1 MIIFKRKR
9 FVSYIIFVIAS
20 INRRR
25 STTETKQ
32 TTLVYD
38 NDHDHEKSMKIFH
51 KFDFKHFDRFYLD
64 VLLKKMNYV
73 NLIDDN

>member
-1 MIIFKRKR
+1 MIILKKIAFS
-9 FVSYIIFVIAS
+9 VYNSLVIAS

-32 TTLVYD
+32 TLIYD
-38 NDHDHEKSMKIFH
+38 NDHDHEKSMTNFSKILFE
-51 KFDFKHFDRFYLD
+51 KFNYLD

>member
-1 MIIFKRKR
+1 MIILKKIGFS
-9 FVSYIIFVIAS
+9 VYNSLVIAS

-32 TTLVYD
+32 TLIYD
-38 NDHDHEKSMKIFH
+38 NDHDHEKSMTNLSKILFE
-51 KFDFKHFDRFYLD
+51 KFNYLD